1 MCRSRLFLSALFS
14 FGAVL
19 SLGPGVVAR
28 PALAAAALQ
37 PAQSKERRIAESDVP
52 AAALAAL
59 KKAAAGAKFE
69 ELEEETTAGHKHY
82 EAEWRANG
90 AEVEMAVTADGDII
104 EMEEAIA
111 ADAAPAGVR
120 AAAKAA
126 AGDAKFTVSKL
137 TITVY
142 EVEYSVAGKH
152 HEKMFLADGCV
163 AQNDDDEDG
172 EDNDDE

>member
-28 PALAAAALQ
+28 PAVAAAALQ
-37 PAQSKERRIAESDVP
+37 PVQSTERRIAETDVP
-52 AAALAAL
+52 APALAAL

-69 ELEEETTAGHKHY
+69 ELEEETISGHKHY
-82 EAEWRANG
+82 EAEWRTSG
-90 AEVEMAVTADGDII
+90 GEVEMSVTAAGEII
-104 EMEEAIA
+104 EIEEELA
-111 ADAAPAGVR
+111 ADAAPAAVR

-126 AGDAKFTVSKL
+126 AGDTKFTVSKL
-137 TITVY
+137 TITIY
-142 EVEYSVAGKH
+142 EIEYTAAGKH

-163 AQNDDDEDG
+163 AQNDDDDDG